1 MEKVSFAF
9 NKEHWDSPPPK
20 KIARRIDMWSAIFGV
35 LTVAANSA
43 PFMSASMASTA
54 SWFLG
59 SGTALLQGIKPFY
72 AVSTTEKKVDI
83 DKVDVIETEETKD

>member
-1 MEKVSFAF
+1 MGKVSFGI
-9 NKEHWDSPPPK
+9 NKEHWNAPSPAH
-20 KIARRIDMWSAIFGV
+20 IARRIDLWSAIFGV

-43 PFMSASMASTA
+43 PFMTATMASTA

-72 AVSTTEKKVDI
+72 AVDIKGKVDV
-83 DKVDVIETEETKD
+83 DKVDVIENEEEKN